1 MSEEEKEEI
10 KRFLDWLPEQGVI
23 GRIMHNMMTIT
34 TEVVD
39 TEGDVAG
46 RIDENL
52 LLGDTTLQVLQPE
65 MFIGTEYYEWA
76 IDKHNASVER
86 VENRLILG
94 LDLAR
99 RLLQLLVKFMSIPL
113 PTPGIP

>member
-1 MSEEEKEEI
+1 MSEEDKTEI
-10 KRFLDWLPEQGVI
+10 KRFLTWLPEQGVI
-23 GRIMHNMMTIT
+23 GKLLQNMLTIT
-34 TEVVD
+34 TEVVN
-39 TEGDVAG
+39 TEGNVAG

-52 LLGDTTLQVLQPE
+52 LLGDTSLQVLQPE

-99 RLLQLLVKFMSIPL
+99 RLLQLVVKFISLPI
-113 PTPGIP
+113 PTP